1 MAEVDEVRARPELI
15 AALDELLATAAKRQ
29 AVLVAVS
36 DRTSSPRCCG
46 RPPPPGSSAGTISI
60 SGRARNCGTDR
71 VARPVALI
79 GRALRM
85 RVAFRSE
92 ARMGTP
98 SERCP

>member
-1 MAEVDEVRARPELI
+1 MTGVDEVRARRELI

-36 DRTSSPRCCG
+36 DPDLLAEVLR

-98 SERCP
+98 S